1 MLSKLPQKIKN
12 YFTPEAVQALRDA
25 IAEVGG
31 NELFAVGR
39 LDDRDIIASVTVVAR
54 GSRTAVPALDQAA
67 TAGEVVFHNHPSGD
81 LTPSEA
87 DLRVASR
94 LGNQGIGFIIVS
106 NEVDDLYAVV
116 EVIQVRARRADEEKS
131 FAALLGPSG
140 PIASSLPAHEHRE
153 EQLLMA
159 DDVTDAVF
167 GNKVRCTGGRHRNR
181 ASPWPTWCRV

>member
-67 TAGEVVFHNHPSGD
+67 TAGEVVIHNHPSGD

-116 EVIQVRARRADEEKS
+116 EVIQVRLEGPMRRSHSCVAWTIRPDRLK
-131 FAALLGPSG
+131 
-140 PIASSLPAHEHRE
+140 PAC
-153 EQLLMA
+153 
-159 DDVTDAVF
+159 VSTVK
-167 GNKVRCTGGRHRNR
+167 NSC
-181 ASPWPTWCRV
+181 